1 MIAASVKP
9 SGGAAIRQT
18 RQFRWSKQ
26 GLSVSVKT
34 DDVVARSFVGRALSR
49 QKYVEKAIVTENTA
63 QSKSRKDDVV
73 SHSLWF
79 CCLSLIPSLLLL
91 SLSLSP
97 NGSHKLEVR
106 LTLSSVCA
114 EIRFQG
120 KTVTRSI
127 LTDKPR

>member
-1 MIAASVKP
+1 M
-9 SGGAAIRQT
+9 
-18 RQFRWSKQ
+18 
-26 GLSVSVKT
+26 KT

-73 SHSLWF
+73 TVFGFVVS
-79 CCLSLIPSLLLL
+79 PSVRPSSSSF

-106 LTLSSVCA
+106 LTLSSICA